1 MKRLAKL
8 VIPGKLPGLNEYVKA
23 CRANRYAGAMM
34 KQKAEDG
41 IKIEIDRQLGN
52 QKFETVRLAFH
63 WFEQNKRRD
72 FDNIA
77 FAKKFLLDALQAT
90 GTLKNDGWNQIV
102 GFSDTFSVDKKC
114 PRIEIEIQE
123 VSLP

>member
-1 MKRLAKL
+1 MKLI
-8 VIPGKLPGLNEYVKA
+8 IPGKLPGLNEYVKA
-23 CRANRYAGAMM
+23 CRANRYAGAQM

-41 IKIEIDRQLGN
+41 IKVEIGRQLGDK
-52 QKFETVRLAFH
+52 KFESVRLAFH

-90 GTLKNDGWNQIV
+90 GTLKNDGWNQIA

-114 PRIEIEIQE
+114 PRIEVEIQE
-123 VSLP
+123 VVSP